1 MKFSTAKYKCGGSI
15 ILLPCDII
23 DPNPN
28 QPRKS
33 FNCSELES
41 LAISIQNN
49 GIIQPLVVR
58 RNYER
63 YQLIS
68 GERRLRAAVMV
79 GLITV
84 PCIVMSVSDSESA
97 VFAIIENLQRDNL
110 SFFEEADAINN
121 LITTFGLTQE
131 QIARQLGKSQ
141 STLSN
146 KLRLLKLNPEVR
158 TIISAHSLSERHAR
172 ALLRLEDDDLQIKVL
187 NKVINSNMNVIE
199 TDNYIDSLLKPSV
212 IKSQPKLI
220 KLKDIKIFVNTINH
234 AVDTMQKAGI
244 DAISDQHETD
254 DYYEYVVRIP
264 KKTTSPVDFSK
275 YIGSA

>member
-1 MKFSTAKYKCGGSI
+1 MKFGSAKYKCGGSI
-15 ILLPCDII
+15 VLLPCEII

-41 LAISIQNN
+41 LAASIRNN

-84 PCIVMSVSDSESA
+84 PCIIMSVSDSESA

-121 LITTFGLTQE
+121 LITTFSMTQDE
-131 QIARQLGKSQ
+131 VAKKLGKSQ

-146 KLRLLKLNPEVR
+146 KLRLLKLNPEIR
-158 TIISAHSLSERHAR
+158 CIITSYSLSERHAR
-172 ALLRLEDDDLQIKVL
+172 SLLRITDEELQIKVL
-187 NKVINSNMNVIE
+187 NKVINKKMNVNE
-199 TDNYIDSLLKPSV
+199 TESYIDSLLSPADIKP
-212 IKSQPKLI
+212 QPKLY
-220 KLKDIKIFVNTINH
+220 KLKDIKIFINTLNH

-244 DAISDQHETD
+244 QAISDQHETN
-254 DYYEYVVRIP
+254 DYLEYVVRIP
-264 KKTTSPVDFSK
+264 KKTTSPVNFSD
-275 YIGSA
+275 YIGTA

>member
-1 MKFSTAKYKCGGSI
+1 MKLGTAKYKSGGSI
-15 ILLPCDII
+15 VLLPCDII

-41 LAISIQNN
+41 LAVSIRNN

-97 VFAIIENLQRDNL
+97 IFAVIENLQRDNL
-110 SFFEEADAINN
+110 NFFEEADAINN
-121 LITTFGLTQE
+121 IISTSGLTQDN
-131 QIARQLGKSQ
+131 IAQQLGKSQ
-141 STLSN
+141 TVLDN
-146 KLRLLKLNPEVR
+146 KLCLLKLNPEIR
-158 TIISAHSLSERHAR
+158 MIISAHSLSERHAR
-172 ALLRLEDDDLQIKVL
+172 SLLRLEDEALQMKAL
-187 NKVINSNMNVIE
+187 NKVINNNMNVIE
-199 TDNYIDSLLKPSV
+199 TDRYIDSLLKTSV
-212 IKSQPKLI
+212 VKPQPKLI
-220 KLKDIKIFVNTINH
+220 KLKDIKIFTNTINH
-234 AVDTMQKAGI
+234 VVDTMQKAGI
-244 DAISDQHETD
+244 EAIYDQHEND
-254 DYYEYVVRIP
+254 DYFECVVRIP
-264 KKTTSPVDFSK
+264 KKTTSPVDFSE
-275 YIGSA
+275 YVGSA